1 MIRNH
6 IIVKRGTIMIT
17 LTEIQLNLS
26 KAIKNSGM
34 TQSQLAKQLGV
45 SQSCIAHYV
54 KGDIM
59 PALDTFANLCK
70 LLDESSDFILGLEE
84 NK

>member
-1 MIRNH
+1 
-6 IIVKRGTIMIT
+6 MIT
-17 LTEIQLNLS
+17 LTEIQSNLA

-34 TQSQLAKQLGV
+34 TQSQLAKCLGV
-45 SQSCIAHYV
+45 SQSCIAHYI

-70 LLDESSDFILGLEE
+70 LLDESADYLLGLEE

>member
-1 MIRNH
+1 
-6 IIVKRGTIMIT
+6 MIT